1 MDEERSFFM
10 LHTLIK
16 KYDLEG
22 IYLPGF
28 RDLKKKFFVLLNLE
42 KKFLPK
48 CYRVLQKDEVYPG
61 SYASEWFICL
71 FARNLDFNVLVRIFD
86 TFLLEGFK
94 VIYRFSLAFIKLK
107 EKDLIESKNGI
118 DSTIIVMNNCL
129 KNVNVDELFKIAFGF
144 SLSKKLIEG
153 YEKEY
158 ELVKNNKKNE
168 FIRQV

>member
-1 MDEERSFFM
+1 M
-10 LHTLIK
+10 
-16 KYDLEG
+16 
-22 IYLPGF
+22 
-28 RDLKKKFFVLLNLE
+28 LNLE